1 MISAKIALYTIITKH
16 YRTPTHCTRYMYGTF
31 GQRIGSTGLERAQAV
46 CWKPLIFKLHEHNI
60 HVCMHLLWYGGI
72 YVYKYAIGI
81 RFVSISSSLFK
92 ILVFMSITINSYLY
106 FTQVHESINTV
117 LRVYLFEF
125 LTVKINPYIKITM

>member
-16 YRTPTHCTRYMYGTF
+16 YRTPTHCSRYMYGTF

-60 HVCMHLLWYGGI
+60 HVCMHLEWYGGI
-72 YVYKYAIGI
+72 YMYKYAIGNRHDL
-81 RFVSISSSLFK
+81 RFVSISSGSL
-92 ILVFMSITINSYLY
+92 SITINSYLY